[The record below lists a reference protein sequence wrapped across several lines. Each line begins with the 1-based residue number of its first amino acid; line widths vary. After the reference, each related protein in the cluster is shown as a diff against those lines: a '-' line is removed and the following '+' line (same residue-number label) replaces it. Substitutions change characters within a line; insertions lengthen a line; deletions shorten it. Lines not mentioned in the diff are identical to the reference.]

1 MYVASKLDAYLLI
14 YDSNGTQNLPI
25 FILKLSSLLL
35 KELKNAG
42 ITHKM
47 DTPKPGKKQP
57 AFSTPGGASSSA
69 ASAAGRVFGRSLG
82 ELSQLLVAL
91 DADTDILVPKFVVG
105 ACAFIQVEES
115 EGFFAIFLLLGILCY
130 WVPLSG
136 ITILCPS

>member
-1 MYVASKLDAYLLI
+1 MYVLLRILAKLRI
-14 YDSNGTQNLPI
+14 WQQSRCQPTGTHSGAQNFPI

-35 KELKNAG
+35 QELKNAG

-57 AFSTPGGASSSA
+57 AFSTPGGASSA
-69 ASAAGRVFGRSLG
+69 ASAAGRVFGRTLS

-105 ACAFIQVEES
+105 ACSFIQVKET
-115 EGFFAIFLLLGILCY
+115 FC
-130 WVPLSG
+130 
-136 ITILCPS
+136 

>member
-1 MYVASKLDAYLLI
+1 LYVGYCLWLPTH
-14 YDSNGTQNLPI
+14 YDSTGTQNLPI
-25 FILKLSSLLL
+25 FILKLSFSVTL

-57 AFSTPGGASSSA
+57 AFSTPGGASSA
-69 ASAAGRVFGRSLG
+69 ASAAAGRVFGRTLS

-105 ACAFIQVEES
+105 ACAFIQVGES
-115 EGFFAIFLLLGILCY
+115 FC
-130 WVPLSG
+130 
-136 ITILCPS
+136 